1 MIPARNVSA
10 IVLAAGGATRFGS
23 PKALASLGSRPVLQ
37 HVLDVTSRL
46 GFREVVV
53 VVGRDAEA
61 IERELVWR
69 GEKIVRNPTPEAG
82 LSSSL
87 KIGLAGVD
95 PSSDAAVVLLGDQPT
110 VRGEVIGALL
120 AGFDPAATPIVIPRY
135 LGRGGPNPLLIARSA
150 WPLALEAKGDRGL
163 GPVLRDHPDLVREI
177 EVAGSNPDIDTRK
190 DLERLESSIRE

>member
-1 MIPARNVSA
+1 MISAGNVSA

-53 VVGRDAEA
+53 VLGRDADA

-69 GEKIVRNPTPEAG
+69 TETRVRNPNPEAG

-95 PSSDAAVVLLGDQPT
+95 PVSEAAVVLLGDQPM
-110 VRGEVIGALL
+110 VREHVIAALL
-120 AGFDPAATPIVIPRY
+120 AGFDPAAPPIVVPRY
-135 LGRGGPNPLLIARSA
+135 LDGGGPNPLLIARSA
-150 WPLALEAKGDRGL
+150 WALALEAKGDRGL
-163 GPVLRDHPDLVREI
+163 GPVLREHPDLVQEI
-177 EVAGSNPDIDTRK
+177 EMPGSNPDVDTPE
-190 DLERLESSIRE
+190 DLARLESSIRE